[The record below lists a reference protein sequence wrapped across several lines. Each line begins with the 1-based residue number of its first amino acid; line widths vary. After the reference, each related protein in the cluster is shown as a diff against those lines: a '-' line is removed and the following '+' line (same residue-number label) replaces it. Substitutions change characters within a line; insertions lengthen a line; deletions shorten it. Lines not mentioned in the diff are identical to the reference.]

1 MRALVKD
8 RPGPGLTLTEAPV
21 PEPGP
26 HEVRIRVKK
35 AAICGTDMHIW
46 NWDAWAEKTV
56 PVPMITGHEYMGIV
70 DAIGSEVEEVR
81 VGERVS
87 GEGHIPCGHCR
98 NCLSGRAH
106 ICARTVGVGVNR
118 PGAFAEYVVIPEA
131 NVREL
136 PESVPDDIA
145 AILDPLGNAVH
156 TALAFDL
163 VGEDVLIT
171 GAGPIGLMAAA
182 VCRHAGARHIVVTD
196 LNDERLALSLT
207 MGASRGVRA
216 DREDLDQV
224 MRDLGMEEGFD
235 VGLEMS
241 GAAAALENMIH
252 AVIAGAKISLLGLFP
267 GKPEVDLNT
276 AIFKGLHF
284 EGIYGRKMYETWHKM
299 LAMLESGLDVS
310 PVISHRL
317 AFADYAEGFAAIA
330 EGRAAKV
337 VLDLEDERAPRSG

>member
-1 MRALVKD
+1 MRALVKAEAAK
-8 RPGPGLTLTEAPV
+8 GLWLQDVPK

-26 HEVRIRVKK
+26 GDVLIKVHM
-35 AAICGTDMHIW
+35 ASICGTDMHIW
-46 NWDAWAEKTV
+46 KWDDWAQKTV
-56 PVPMITGHEYMGIV
+56 PVPLVVGHEYVGVIETV
-70 DAIGSEVEEVR
+70 GKDVVEVKP
-81 VGERVS
+81 GDRVS
-87 GEGHIPCGHCR
+87 GEGHLPCGHCR

-106 ICARTVGVGVNR
+106 ICARTKGVGVNH
-118 PGAFAEYVVIPEA
+118 PGAFADYLVIPEA
-131 NVREL
+131 NVR
-136 PESVPDDIA
+136 PVPDQIPDEIA

-196 LNDERLALSLT
+196 LNDERLALAES
-207 MGASRGVRA
+207 MGATRGVRA
-216 DREDLDQV
+216 DRESLDDV
-224 MRDLGMEEGFD
+224 MKDLGMKEGFD

-241 GAAAALENMIH
+241 GAAPALDAMIH
-252 AVIAGAKISLLGLFP
+252 AVICGAKVALLGLF
-267 GKPEVDLNT
+267 GSKPEVDLNT
-276 AIFKGLHF
+276 AIFKGISF

-317 AFADYAEGFAAIA
+317 AFEDYAKGFEAIA
-330 EGRAAKV
+330 QGHACKV
-337 VLDLEDERAPRSG
+337 VLDLG

>member
-1 MRALVKD
+1 MRALVKAESA
-8 RPGPGLTLTEAPV
+8 PGLTLQEVPK

-26 HEVRIRVKK
+26 GDVLIKVHM

-46 NWDAWAEKTV
+46 NWDEWAQSAV
-56 PVPMITGHEYMGIV
+56 PVPLVVGHEYVGR
-70 DAIGSEVEEVR
+70 VES
-81 VGERVS
+81 VGEDVTEVKPGDRVS
-87 GEGHIPCGHCR
+87 GEGHLPCGHCR

-106 ICARTVGVGVNR
+106 ICARTRAVGVNR
-118 PGAFAEYVVIPEA
+118 PGAFADYIVIPEA
-131 NVREL
+131 NVR
-136 PESVPDDIA
+136 PVPDQIPEEVA
-145 AILDPLGNAVH
+145 SILDPLGNAVH

-196 LNDERLALSLT
+196 LNADRLALAEQ
-207 MGASRGVRA
+207 MGATRGVRVG
-216 DREDLDQV
+216 REDIPEV
-224 MRDLGMEEGFD
+224 MRQLGMTEGFD

-241 GAAAALENMIH
+241 GAAPALDLMIH
-252 AVIAGAKISLLGLFP
+252 SVIAGAKISLLGLYHK
-267 GKPEVDLNT
+267 KPEVDLNT
-276 AIFKGLHF
+276 AIFKGLTF

-317 AFADYAEGFAAIA
+317 AFEDFAEGFEAIA
-330 EGRAAKV
+330 AGEACKV
-337 VLDLEDERAPRSG
+337 VLDLGK